1 MSTQSTNLVNCF
13 DVDDIIVVDRAGSQS
28 VFRHLSGDELKNGW
42 TIIISLS
49 VTCGRKHDRRAAV
62 KRLYIVVEGQTEQEF
77 VNSLIAPYLQKSEI
91 YSVTPVL
98 IRTSRSGRGG
108 MVNYQHLYNTIKML
122 LASSQT
128 DFVVTT
134 LIDFSDC
141 LMICRIMQSVRLLRI
156 KHNVLRLW
164 KMLLMTLCVIRVSFL
179 TYSCMSSRLFCFQ
192 ATKV

>member
-1 MSTQSTNLVNCF
+1 M
-13 DVDDIIVVDRAGSQS
+13 
-28 VFRHLSGDELKNGW
+28 
-42 TIIISLS
+42 
-49 VTCGRKHDRRAAV
+49 

-141 LMICRIMQSVRLLRI
+141 LMICRIMLRVWLLRI
-156 KHNVLRLW
+156 RHNVWRLW

-192 ATKV
+192 TTKVLNVIFRRACK

>member
-1 MSTQSTNLVNCF
+1 M
-13 DVDDIIVVDRAGSQS
+13 
-28 VFRHLSGDELKNGW
+28 
-42 TIIISLS
+42 
-49 VTCGRKHDRRAAV
+49 

-108 MVNYQHLYNTIKML
+108 MVNYLHLYNTIKML

-164 KMLLMTLCVIRVSFL
+164 KMLLMTLCAIRVSFL
-179 TYSCMSSRLFCFQ
+179 TYSCMSLKLFCFQ
-192 ATKV
+192 TTKVLNVIFRRACK

>member
-1 MSTQSTNLVNCF
+1 M
-13 DVDDIIVVDRAGSQS
+13 
-28 VFRHLSGDELKNGW
+28 
-42 TIIISLS
+42 
-49 VTCGRKHDRRAAV
+49 

-134 LIDFSDC
+134 LIDFF
-141 LMICRIMQSVRLLRI
+141 RLPNDMPNYAELRI
-156 KHNVLRLW
+156 RHNVLRLW

-192 ATKV
+192 TTKVLNVIFQTSMQVRQPQ